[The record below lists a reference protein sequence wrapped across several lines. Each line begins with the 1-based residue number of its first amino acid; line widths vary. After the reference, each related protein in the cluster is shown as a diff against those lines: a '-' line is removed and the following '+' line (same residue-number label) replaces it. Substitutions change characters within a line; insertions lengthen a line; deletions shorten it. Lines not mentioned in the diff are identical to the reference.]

1 MTHMRSLR
9 VVPTTAPGQAAA
21 LFAAWGIVAL
31 TSAAARLGLP
41 AALTGVGCLIMA
53 GAIVRLPWRRW
64 RPGAALW
71 LIVPA
76 CAAIEASVSED
87 LIPIRAYGTVFVL
100 LFAWV
105 GANNPPRTS
114 LKVAPALAIGYV
126 LPVLTIPTDFPVD
139 PRAIVAVM
147 AVGVLIAEVVARTL
161 LVSRDASERAE
172 RTAAIFRT
180 VAQSG
185 LAVRT
190 LEPVEVLEA
199 VADAVMALGYDGAN
213 MAIVERDGNT
223 FRPAHARGITKPFEG
238 EQFSLESGLT
248 GKVVTTGE
256 TQVWRDYAAEPEA
269 LATIR
274 STGVRASV
282 SVPVHTNG
290 GITAVLHASKLA
302 PMDPSP
308 EDIDALTILATTAG
322 IALENADR
330 FGAQQAAAKE
340 HADDALTDELTGLR
354 NRRHAKRLL
363 AELQP
368 GDVVVI
374 ADLDRFKLVN
384 DRHGHQAGDEL
395 LVRFADH
402 VTSQMRGGDSL
413 CRYGGEE
420 FLIVMPRTPLAAAE
434 VAVNRLMD
442 SWRATRPT
450 TTFSAGIACHD
461 HGRER
466 LTTLG
471 AADEALYEA
480 KRGGRDRCSVENREV
495 DAADANAPL
504 ANVATFPVRQA
515 EG

>member
-1 MTHMRSLR
+1 M
-9 VVPTTAPGQAAA
+9 PATAPGQAAA
-21 LFAAWGIVAL
+21 LFAAWGGVAL
-31 TSAAARLGLP
+31 ISATSGLQLP
-41 AALTGVGCLIMA
+41 AALTGVSCLLTA
-53 GAIVRLPWRRW
+53 GTVTRLPWNRW

-76 CAAIEASVSED
+76 CAAIEVSVSEG
-87 LIPIRAYGTVFVL
+87 LIPMRAYGTLFVL

-126 LPVLTIPTDFPVD
+126 VPVLTIPTEFPMD
-139 PRAIVAVM
+139 PRALVTVM
-147 AVGVLIAEVVARTL
+147 AVGVLIGEVVARSL
-161 LVSRDASERAE
+161 VVSREASERAE

-190 LEPVEVLEA
+190 LEPVEVLGA
-199 VADAVMALGYDGAN
+199 VAEAVMALGYDGAN
-213 MAIVERDGNT
+213 MAIIDRDRNT
-223 FRPAHARGITKPFEG
+223 FRPVHARGITKPFEG
-238 EQFSLESGLT
+238 EEFSLESGLT
-248 GKVVTTGE
+248 GKVVATGE
-256 TQVWRDYAAEPEA
+256 TQVWRDYATSPDA
-269 LATIR
+269 LATITA
-274 STGVRASV
+274 TGVRASI

-290 GITAVLHASKLA
+290 GVTAVLHASKLT
-302 PMDPSP
+302 PIDPTT

-330 FGAQQAAAKE
+330 FGAQQAAAQE

-363 AELQP
+363 ADLQP

-442 SWRATRPT
+442 SWRATHPT
-450 TTFSAGIACHD
+450 TTFSAGVARHD
-461 HGRER
+461 ALRER

-480 KRGGRDRCSVENREV
+480 KRGGRDRCRVEKRATDPANT
-495 DAADANAPL
+495 DATLAD
-504 ANVATFPVRQA
+504 VATLPVRKA
-515 EG
+515 SS